1 MATPAQPLASLLRFD
16 NIAIAVGDL
25 TMMTAWYEGALGFVV
40 GERGT
45 FEAVGA
51 SYAMLDGAGV
61 RIELVSRA
69 ASRVTVDRTAPPEHH
84 LDVLGLKAI
93 VLRTD
98 DLIAVTAGLREQDV
112 ELVWAD
118 MELSPGLRST
128 MIRDPEGNLI
138 NIFGPRS
145 ED

>member
-1 MATPAQPLASLLRFD
+1 MANPVQSLATLLRFD

-25 TMMTAWYEGALGFVV
+25 TMMTAWYEDTLGFVV

-51 SYAMLDGAGV
+51 AYAMLDGAGV
-61 RIELVSRA
+61 RIELVCRA
-69 ASRVTVDRTAPPEHH
+69 APRIAVDRTAPPEH
-84 LDVLGLKAI
+84 LDVLGYKAI
-93 VLRTD
+93 VLRTN
-98 DLIAVTAGLREQDV
+98 DLSAATASLRQNDV
-112 ELVWAD
+112 ELVWAEL
-118 MELSPGLRST
+118 ELSPGLHST
-128 MIRDPEGNLI
+128 LIRDPEGNLL